1 MSVILFSNCVM
12 LPVNYNICY
21 NIAVSQHGNSMQ
33 KVRRV
38 FKTPFHNAYQPTH
51 YIVVN
56 FNIYTVNVVLY
67 SY

>member
-33 KVRRV
+33 KTKSEYRIKLIV
-38 FKTPFHNAYQPTH
+38 FHSCCAPEMMSKLIKLVTITN
-51 YIVVN
+51 
-56 FNIYTVNVVLY
+56 
-67 SY
+67 